1 MVGGLLKGGLGL
13 AVRPTAGVVEGTSK
27 TLQGVGLLCLGKRG
41 IQGKL
46 IRRMQAPGVA
56 VTDVVHAARVSAAQ
70 AAYQAAIIA
79 AWQVRGVVQ
88 RDRIGQERGGCGSC
102 GLNCPGCAPYR

>member
-1 MVGGLLKGGLGL
+1 MGLLKGGLGL

-79 AWQVRGVVQ
+79 AWQVRRLGWDWTV
-88 RDRIGQERGGCGSC
+88 RERAGCGRC
-102 GLNCPGCAPYR
+102 GGTVLLF